1 MNYLIITIT
10 ALALEASAGY
20 PSRMLEFI
28 GHPVTWMGILIS
40 ALDKKLNDASQDFK
54 LRRLKGYI
62 ALFILVM
69 TTLIMSCAI
78 CFILNLLPLGGLL
91 TAIAASSLMALRSL
105 DLHVEAV
112 ADGLDASLEEGR
124 AAVGKIVGRDVTSLD
139 ETGVASAA
147 IESLAENFSD
157 GVVAPAL
164 YLALFS
170 LPGAAIYKAV
180 NTADSMIGH
189 MSARYEAFGFAAA
202 RLDDLL
208 NLLPARVSA
217 SLLILASVIVPSASA
232 SRALQSALRD
242 APRHL
247 SPNAGWPEA
256 AMAGALGL
264 TLGGPRIYAGISV
277 QGTKLG
283 DGPSPGGSVDIRRAL
298 SLYRRA
304 ALIFWIL
311 LAITAIL
318 SR

>member
-1 MNYLIITIT
+1 
-10 ALALEASAGY
+10 
-20 PSRMLEFI
+20 
-28 GHPVTWMGILIS
+28 MGVLIS
-40 ALDKKLNDASQDFK
+40 RLENKLNDACLDYKS
-54 LRRLKGYI
+54 RRLKGFV
-62 ALFILVM
+62 ALFILII
-69 TTLIMSCAI
+69 TTLLMSCTI
-78 CFILNLLPLGGLL
+78 CFILNLFPLGALVTG
-91 TAIAASSLMALRSL
+91 IVASSFMALRSL
-105 DLHVEAV
+105 DLHVKAV

-124 AAVGKIVGRDVTSLD
+124 AAVGKIVGRDVTLLD

-157 GVVAPAL
+157 GVIAPAL

-189 MSARYEAFGFAAA
+189 MSERYEAFGFAAA

-208 NLLPARVSA
+208 NLVPARMSA
-217 SLLILASVIVPSASA
+217 SLIILASVIAPGASA
-232 SRALQSALRD
+232 SQALKSALRD

-256 AMAGALGL
+256 AMAGALGIS
-264 TLGGPRIYAGISV
+264 LGGPRIYAGTLI

-283 DGPSPGGSVDIRRAL
+283 DGPSPAGSVDIRRAL
-298 SLYRRA
+298 SLYRSS

-311 LAITAIL
+311 LAIPAIL
-318 SR
+318 SH

>member
-20 PSRMLEFI
+20 SSRMLELI
-28 GHPVTWMGILIS
+28 GHPVTWMGALIS
-40 ALDKKLNDASQDFK
+40 ALDKKLNDASQNFK
-54 LRRLKGYI
+54 LRRLKGCI
-62 ALFILVM
+62 ALFILVI

-78 CFILNLLPLGGLL
+78 CFILNLLPLGALL
-91 TAIAASSLMALRSL
+91 TAIVASSLMALRSL

-112 ADGLDASLEEGR
+112 ADGLDVSLEEGR
-124 AAVGKIVGRDVTSLD
+124 AAVGKIVGRDVRSLD

-189 MSARYEAFGFAAA
+189 MSERYEAFGFAAA

-208 NLLPARVSA
+208 NLVPARVSA
-217 SLLILASVIVPSASA
+217 SLLILASLIVPSASA
-232 SRALQSALRD
+232 GRALKSAIRD
-242 APRHL
+242 APCHL

-264 TLGGPRIYAGISV
+264 SIGGPRTYAGTFI

-283 DGPSPGGSVDIRRAL
+283 DGLPPGGSVDIRRAL

-304 ALIFWIL
+304 ALIFCIL

>member
-1 MNYLIITIT
+1 
-10 ALALEASAGY
+10 
-20 PSRMLEFI
+20 
-28 GHPVTWMGILIS
+28 MGVLIS
-40 ALDKKLNDASQDFK
+40 RLENKLNDACLDYKS
-54 LRRLKGYI
+54 RRLKGFV
-62 ALFILVM
+62 ALFILII
-69 TTLIMSCAI
+69 TTLLMSCII
-78 CFILNLLPLGGLL
+78 CFILNLFPFGALV
-91 TAIAASSLMALRSL
+91 TAIVASSFMALRSL
-105 DLHVEAV
+105 DLHVKAV

-124 AAVGKIVGRDVTSLD
+124 AAVGKIVGRDVTLLD

-157 GVVAPAL
+157 GVIAPAL

-189 MSARYEAFGFAAA
+189 MSERYEAFGFAAA

-208 NLLPARVSA
+208 NLVPARMSA
-217 SLLILASVIVPSASA
+217 SLIILASVIAPGTSASQ
-232 SRALQSALRD
+232 ALKSALRD

-256 AMAGALGL
+256 AMAGALGVS
-264 TLGGPRIYAGISV
+264 LGGPRIYAGTLI

-283 DGPSPGGSVDIRRAL
+283 DGPSPAGSVDIRRAL
-298 SLYRRA
+298 SLYRSA

-311 LAITAIL
+311 LAIPAIL
-318 SR
+318 SH

>member
-1 MNYLIITIT
+1 
-10 ALALEASAGY
+10 
-20 PSRMLEFI
+20 MLEFI

-40 ALDKKLNDASQDFK
+40 ALDEKLNDASQDFK
-54 LRRLKGYI
+54 LRKLKGYI

-91 TAIAASSLMALRSL
+91 TAITASSLMALRSL

-112 ADGLDASLEEGR
+112 ANGLDASLEEGR

-311 LAITAIL
+311 LAIAAIL

>member
-1 MNYLIITIT
+1 
-10 ALALEASAGY
+10 
-20 PSRMLEFI
+20 
-28 GHPVTWMGILIS
+28 MGALIS
-40 ALDKKLNDASQDFK
+40 ALDKKLNNASQDFK
-54 LRRLKGYI
+54 LRRLKGYT
-62 ALFILVM
+62 ALFILVI

-78 CFILNLLPLGGLL
+78 CFILNLLPLGTLL
-91 TAIAASSLMALRSL
+91 TAIVASRLMALRSL

-112 ADGLDASLEEGR
+112 ADGLDVSLEEGR

-189 MSARYEAFGFAAA
+189 MSERYEAFGFAAA

-208 NLLPARVSA
+208 NLVPARVSA

-232 SRALQSALRD
+232 GHALKSALRD

-247 SPNAGWPEA
+247 SP
-256 AMAGALGL
+256 
-264 TLGGPRIYAGISV
+264 
-277 QGTKLG
+277 
-283 DGPSPGGSVDIRRAL
+283 
-298 SLYRRA
+298 
-304 ALIFWIL
+304 
-311 LAITAIL
+311 
-318 SR
+318 

>member
-1 MNYLIITIT
+1 
-10 ALALEASAGY
+10 
-20 PSRMLEFI
+20 
-28 GHPVTWMGILIS
+28 MGILIS

-54 LRRLKGYI
+54 LRKLKGYI

-91 TAIAASSLMALRSL
+91 TAITASSLMALRSL

-112 ADGLDASLEEGR
+112 ANGLDASLEEGR

-311 LAITAIL
+311 LAIAAIL

>member
-1 MNYLIITIT
+1 MNSLIITLI

-20 PSRMLEFI
+20 PSRILESI
-28 GHPVTWMGILIS
+28 GHPVTWMGVLIS
-40 ALDKKLNDASQDFK
+40 RLENKLNDACLDYKS
-54 LRRLKGYI
+54 RRLKGFV
-62 ALFILVM
+62 ALFILII
-69 TTLIMSCAI
+69 TTLLMSCII
-78 CFILNLLPLGGLL
+78 CFILNLFPFGALV
-91 TAIAASSLMALRSL
+91 TAIVASSFMALRSL
-105 DLHVEAV
+105 DLHVKAV

-124 AAVGKIVGRDVTSLD
+124 AAVGKIVGRDVTLLD

-157 GVVAPAL
+157 GVIAPAL

-189 MSARYEAFGFAAA
+189 MSERYEAFGFAAA

-208 NLLPARVSA
+208 NLVPARMSA
-217 SLLILASVIVPSASA
+217 SLIILASVIAPGTSASQ
-232 SRALQSALRD
+232 ALKSALRD

-256 AMAGALGL
+256 AMAGALGVS
-264 TLGGPRIYAGISV
+264 LGGPRIYAGTLI

-283 DGPSPGGSVDIRRAL
+283 DGPSPAGSVDIRRAL
-298 SLYRRA
+298 SLYRSA

-311 LAITAIL
+311 LAIPAIL
-318 SR
+318 SH

>member
-40 ALDKKLNDASQDFK
+40 ALDEKLNDASQDFK
-54 LRRLKGYI
+54 LRKLKGYI

-91 TAIAASSLMALRSL
+91 TAITASSLMALRSL

-112 ADGLDASLEEGR
+112 ANGLDASLEEGR

-311 LAITAIL
+311 LAIAAIL